1 MAEPTLFDEASLALI
16 ASGGAGK
23 DGKVYSVKPVPVYGP
38 ELVTNGDFATDSD
51 WTKPTGWTIANGKAN
66 SNTSAYRTLAQNI
79 PIVLGKKYKVF
90 YDVVSYT
97 SGGVSMTLGADS
109 GALRSAVGSYSEI
122 IEYNTFYSSSGP
134 RSGASGFVGSID
146 NVSVKEVLSPD
157 GDFTFS
163 RGSNLAATRVGADG
177 LIEKGREN
185 LLKQSNNFGTT
196 WAQSGTLTSGQTGY
210 NGSSDAWRFENPSS
224 TSSLYQPNTSSGVQT
239 MSAYF
244 KKNATYGVRFYAFG
258 SSNANTYFDLNN
270 GFVVAQNNTI
280 DASIEPV
287 GTDWF
292 RCSMT
297 FNQTNTYCEF
307 YVTNNAQVQVLGEF
321 TIQDAQL
328 EIGLAATDVI
338 ETGATTGK
346 AGLLEDEPR
355 FDYSGGATCP
365 SLLLEPSRTNEIIF
379 SEYFGSIEWIKRTSD
394 GTAVP
399 VVTDNYAVSP
409 EGVQNA
415 ARVVVT
421 KPSTDNDFAVIND
434 NNGIV
439 KSLGD
444 KFTSSVYLK
453 ATDASQVGKIVDMY
467 TYESGGGYRAVKSHI
482 LTNDW
487 VRLDAIGTF
496 IVSTGNVELINIGKA
511 RSSAGGTTLAN
522 MATDFLVYGAQ
533 FEAGSYPTSY
543 IPNHS
548 GGSVT
553 RGADSCTGA
562 GDATTF
568 NDSEGV
574 LYVEAST
581 LTNGGVSRS
590 VVITDG
596 TDDNLLII
604 QWNLNLN
611 RMQFF
616 ARSGGGA
623 YDVLSIN
630 GITQTDVNKIALSWD
645 SVNYYAWINGV
656 KLGTKQFTNVP
667 TGLSELAFGQSAASA
682 FNGNTKQVLVFKEAL
697 SDTELI
703 KLTTI

>member
-1 MAEPTLFDEASLALI
+1 MSKLFDDASLAMI
-16 ASGGAGK
+16 PSAYK
-23 DGKVYSVKPVPVYGP
+23 DGKLYSIRP
-38 ELVTNGDFATDSD
+38 TD
-51 WTKPTGWTIANGKAN
+51 
-66 SNTSAYRTLAQNI
+66 
-79 PIVLGKKYKVF
+79 
-90 YDVVSYT
+90 
-97 SGGVSMTLGADS
+97 
-109 GALRSAVGSYSEI
+109 GS
-122 IEYNTFYSSSGP
+122 
-134 RSGASGFVGSID
+134 
-146 NVSVKEVLSPD
+146 

-163 RGSNLAATRVGADG
+163 RGSNLAATRVDVNG

-185 LLKQSNNFGTT
+185 HILHSNAITTSPWSTFRLTSTPTQGYQGYDGSNDAWKVIPNNSNNTHGFV
-196 WAQSGTLTSGQTGY
+196 QSVTAVNGVNTISVYAKAAGY
-210 NGSSDAWRFENPSS
+210 DYITIRDDSSGSSYARFDLATGVTSITGSNAITSKMESVGNDWWRC
-224 TSSLYQPNTSSGVQT
+224 SLTYQETATGNILFYVNNAYNYAGFYVGDEVSGV
-239 MSAYF
+239 YF
-244 KKNATYGVRFYAFG
+244 QDF
-258 SSNANTYFDLNN
+258 
-270 GFVVAQNNTI
+270 
-280 DASIEPV
+280 
-287 GTDWF
+287 
-292 RCSMT
+292 
-297 FNQTNTYCEF
+297 
-307 YVTNNAQVQVLGEF
+307 QVEQ
-321 TIQDAQL
+321 
-328 EIGLAATDVI
+328 GLVATDYI
-338 ETGATTGK
+338 ETGASTAQ
-346 AGLLEDEPR
+346 AGILEDMPR
-355 FDYSGGATCP
+355 LDYSGGASCP
-365 SLLLEPSRTNEIIF
+365 SLLLEPQRTNEIIF
-379 SEYFGSIEWIKRTSD
+379 SEYFGSSEWVKRTSD

-409 EGVQNA
+409 EGVKNA
-415 ARVVVT
+415 SRVVVT
-421 KPSTDNDFAVIND
+421 KPSTDSDYAVIND